1 MTFTIEMYEVLDK
14 LVEDI
19 KGSKEFIAYLESYKS
34 YKNNMQLL
42 QLSDSLYSIMKEI
55 EVLEYKN
62 NTIEYFEKM
71 KKFTKMKKKFDTD
84 DAIINLRRNEKRL
97 QTLLDSITENIC
109 DCFSNNVN
117 IIKTN
122 DVIINSNKCALCDC
136 KIFNNTMK
144 LGE

>member
-19 KGSKEFIAYLESYKS
+19 KGSEEFIAYVESYKS

-55 EVLEYKN
+55 EGLEYKN
-62 NTIEYFEKM
+62 NNIGYVEKM
-71 KKFTKMKKKFDTD
+71 KEFIKLKKMFDSD
-84 DAIINLRRNEKRL
+84 DVIVNLRRNERRL
-97 QTLLDSITENIC
+97 QILLDDITENIC
-109 DCFSNNVN
+109 YCFSNNVN
-117 IIKTN
+117 IIKN
-122 DVIINSNKCALCDC
+122 KDVIINENKCALCDC